1 MFEKNELNKGFSEKE
16 NIKELF
22 DKRKDDICFSKV
34 LDCATNDQD
43 DFLKSYFE
51 YWKENINDDKFLEE
65 YDKRGKI
72 FIFAKLANVMRRKK
86 EGMKI
91 NKDEENIF
99 EEAKELKDF
108 IESLLQRKRDIV
120 EKSQKIFD
128 DLNVQECG
136 TALNEKEKNELIENL
151 AVKDPRILQLLI
163 HYYVYERGEFFMTSS
178 KELGMQN
185 DEYWQ
190 RRNKRTSDIAD
201 DENEMKHV
209 VEVVHGKLREIVE
222 KSNNKDDIDKA
233 NEHNL
238 ALPSNYIPNEGD
250 FLHGTTIDTLD
261 EIRKSGFL
269 CREIK
274 YPEYAKRSM
283 SQIFG
288 GSVSFGR
295 QTRNEIKE
303 ERREKNNYANVLVEY
318 YCKNG
323 ILGKYGDNIASKYG
337 AYDAS
342 VKHYIRTGEKIEKKS
357 KEEELEERKNY
368 LIDIKAAGDEA
379 ITYILKEQKDSYE
392 LRANT
397 QTSNSDEYGVGIGAP
412 STEIKGIIVDA
423 TCEKAV
429 RTVFAGISKYP
440 FYIPVYDSETG
451 VLINED
457 MKKIYQ

>member
-1 MFEKNELNKGFSEKE
+1 MFEKIESNNEFSEKE

-22 DKRKDDICFSKV
+22 DKREDDICLSKV
-34 LDCATNDQD
+34 LDYATNDQD
-43 DFLKSYFE
+43 DFLESYLE

-65 YDKRGKI
+65 YDKSGKL
-72 FIFAKLANVMRRKK
+72 FIFAKLASAIKRKK

-91 NKDEENIF
+91 NEDEENIF
-99 EEAKELKDF
+99 EEARELKDF
-108 IESLLQRKRDIV
+108 IGSLLQRKQDII
-120 EKSQKIFD
+120 EKGQKIFN
-128 DLNVQECG
+128 DLNIQEHG
-136 TALNEKEKNELIENL
+136 AELSEKEKNELIENL
-151 AVKDPRILQLLI
+151 AIKDPRILEFLI

-178 KELGMQN
+178 KELRMQD

-190 RRNKRTSDIAD
+190 RRNKRTRNIAE

-209 VEVVHGKLREIVE
+209 VEVVHGKLKEIVE
-222 KSNNKDDIDKA
+222 RSNNKDDIDRA
-233 NEHNL
+233 NKGNL

-250 FLHGTTIDTLD
+250 FLHGTTLDTLD

-283 SQIFG
+283 SQIIG

-295 QTRNEIKE
+295 QTKNEIKGAS
-303 ERREKNNYANVLVEY
+303 RTKKNYANNLIEY
-318 YCKNG
+318 YCKNSF
-323 ILGKYGDNIASKYG
+323 LGKYGDNIANEYG

-342 VKHYIRTGEKIEKKS
+342 VRHYIRTGEKNIKKS
-357 KEEELEERKNY
+357 EEDELEERKNY
-368 LIDIKAAGDEA
+368 LIDIKAAGDSA
-379 ITYILKEQKDSYE
+379 ITYILNEQKKSYE
-392 LRANT
+392 LCANA
-397 QTSNSDEYGVGIGAP
+397 QTSNSDEYGVGIGVP

-429 RTVFAGISKYP
+429 RTVFSSVSKYP
-440 FYIPVYDSETG
+440 FYIPIYDSETG
-451 VLINED
+451 ILINED

>member
-1 MFEKNELNKGFSEKE
+1 MFEKIELNKEFSEKV
-16 NIKELF
+16 NIKDLF
-22 DKRKDDICFSKV
+22 DKREDDICFSKA
-34 LDCATNDQD
+34 LDYAINDQD
-43 DFLKSYFE
+43 DFSKSYFE
-51 YWKENINDDKFLEE
+51 YWKENINDDRFLEE
-65 YDKRGKI
+65 YDKGGKI
-72 FIFAKLANVMRRKK
+72 FILLKLASVIKRKK

-91 NKDEENIF
+91 NEDEENIF
-99 EEAKELKDF
+99 EETKKLKNF
-108 IESLLQRKRDIV
+108 IELLIQRKQDII
-120 EKSQKIFD
+120 EKSQKIFN

-163 HYYVYERGEFFMTSS
+163 HYYVYERGEFFMASS
-178 KELGMQN
+178 KELRMQN
-185 DEYWQ
+185 DEYYQ
-190 RRNKRTSDIAD
+190 RRNKRTSDIAE

-222 KSNNKDDIDKA
+222 RSNNKNDTGKA
-233 NEHNL
+233 NKENL

-295 QTRNEIKE
+295 QTKNEIKE
-303 ERREKNNYANVLVEY
+303 KGREKKNYANVLFGD
-318 YCKNG
+318 YCKNSF
-323 ILGKYGDNIASKYG
+323 LGKYRGNIASEYG

-342 VKHYIRTGEKIEKKS
+342 VRHYTRTGEEIEKKS
-357 KEEELEERKNY
+357 KEEELEERKSY

-392 LRANT
+392 LYANT
-397 QTSNSDEYGVGIGAP
+397 QTSNSDEYGVGIGAS

-429 RTVFAGISKYP
+429 RIVFNGVSKYP